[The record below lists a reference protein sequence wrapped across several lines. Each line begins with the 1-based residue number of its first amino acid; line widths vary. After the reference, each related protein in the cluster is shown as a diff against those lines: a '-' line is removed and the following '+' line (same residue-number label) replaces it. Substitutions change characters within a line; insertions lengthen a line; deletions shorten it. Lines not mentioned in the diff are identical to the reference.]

1 MDKIASEAKRIIKD
15 KGYDVKIV
23 GGESNSILLSV
34 QLKNNQ
40 QELPEEIRKVLNDNN
55 IDIKDNAGY
64 TIGPTGAKRVL
75 FSVGSSGIPKP
86 AEDFKESLNRFIGRI

>member
-34 QLKNNQ
+34 QLKNN
-40 QELPEEIRKVLNDNN
+40 
-55 IDIKDNAGY
+55 
-64 TIGPTGAKRVL
+64 
-75 FSVGSSGIPKP
+75 
-86 AEDFKESLNRFIGRI
+86 